1 MSVSVEKLEGGM
13 AKLTIEVSPER
24 LEEALEKAY
33 RKNRDRI
40 QIQGFR
46 KGKVPRF
53 MVEKLYGPEVF
64 YEEAANDI
72 IPEAYEEAVKD
83 CGEDVVSDPKID
95 VEQIEKGSPFIFT
108 AEVALKPEI
117 KLGKYKGIKVTKQT
131 VEVTEAELE
140 RKINEELERNARI
153 LPVTDRPVEN
163 GDTISLDFEGF
174 VDGEPFE
181 GGKGVDYSLVI
192 GSGTFIPGFEDKLIG
207 AEAGQELDVEVT
219 FPEDYHSKELAGK
232 PAVFKC
238 RVNEIRRKEIPALDQ
253 EYIEDV
259 SEFETVDEYKE
270 DIRKKLLKSKEDTAK
285 AFKEDEAI
293 KALIDDSLVDLP
305 EAMVETHAKR
315 LVRQYERNAMM
326 QGIPVAQYYQYSG
339 LTPEKLLDNMRP
351 QAEVSIKSR
360 LALEAVVKAEDIQVS
375 EEEIEAE
382 VEKRAGSFYMDKE
395 EYKKLLGEDGL
406 KELKD
411 DVAVEKAVDFI
422 LKEAKEVKET
432 KKTAKKGA
440 APAEG
445 AAENAEKEDKE

>member
-440 APAEG
+440 SSAEG
-445 AAENAEKEDKE
+445 EAENAEKEDKE